1 MDSRRYQLVSLLADG
16 RFHSGEVLARQLGVS
31 RAAVWKIVQR
41 LAQWQLDV
49 YAVRGRGYR
58 LATPLELLEGGRI
71 QQALDDEVRRALR
84 RLDIFVETP
93 STNQYL
99 LQQPEREQEDF
110 VAVFAEY
117 QSAGRG
123 RRGKSWVSP
132 FGHNL
137 YASLQWWVSHPAA
150 IAEGLSLALGV
161 GLARL
166 LERAGLAGVQLKWPN
181 DVHVQGRKI
190 AGILLEMSGEGAGPC
205 RLVIG
210 IGLNLRLGE
219 HQRRVIGQPCTDL
232 LSELGAAGFSRNWLA
247 GQLINEIHRVLVDF
261 ERCGLAAFR
270 QAWDERDVMR
280 GREVEVMLGGE
291 CIGGVCRGV
300 DERGALLVQT
310 PAGMRRFISG
320 EASLRARAGAVS

>member
-16 RFHSGEVLARQLGVS
+16 QFHSGEVLARQLGLS

-58 LATPLELLEGGRI
+58 LAVPLELLEGQRI
-71 QQALDDEVRRALR
+71 QQELDEEVRRALR
-84 RLDIFVETP
+84 RLDIFVETA

-123 RRGKSWVSP
+123 RRGRSWVSP

-137 YASLQWWVSHPAA
+137 YASLQWRVSHPAA
-150 IAEGLSLALGV
+150 VAEGLSLALAV
-161 GLARL
+161 GLARV

-181 DVHVQGRKI
+181 DVHVGGRKI
-190 AGILLEMSGEGAGPC
+190 AGILLEMNGESTGPC

-219 HQRRVIGQPCTDL
+219 RQRRAIGQPCTDL
-232 LSELGAAGFSRNWLA
+232 MSELGEAGFSRNRLA
-247 GQLINEIHRVLVDF
+247 GQLVNEIYRVLVGF
-261 ERCGLAAFR
+261 ERNGLAMFR
-270 QAWDERDVMR
+270 QAWDDRDIMR
-280 GREVEVMLGGE
+280 GREVEVLLGGE
-291 CIGGVCRGV
+291 RVGGVCRGV

-310 PAGMRRFISG
+310 AAGLRRFISG
-320 EASLRARAGAVS
+320 EASLRARGRRVS